1 MSQDW
6 TLEDDVTWAH
16 CGVLDGAL
24 AVLHCSLYCSTCPF
38 GALAVLHRALSHSM
52 TLVKT
57 LDLAL
62 CMYFT
67 AMCAHSRVHAA
78 TAIIEKL
85 VLCMRKQ
92 GTCHILKSCM
102 HLLHAIKTRRI

>member
-1 MSQDW
+1 
-6 TLEDDVTWAH
+6 VPFR
-16 CGVLDGAL
+16 
-24 AVLHCSLYCSTCPF
+24 CPP
-38 GALAVLHRALSHSM
+38 AVLHRALSHSM